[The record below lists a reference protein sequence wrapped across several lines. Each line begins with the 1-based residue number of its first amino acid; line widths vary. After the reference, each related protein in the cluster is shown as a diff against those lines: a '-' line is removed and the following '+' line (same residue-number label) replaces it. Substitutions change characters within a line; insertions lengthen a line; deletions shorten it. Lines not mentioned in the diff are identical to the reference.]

1 MNKKLVVSVAFVILV
16 IVVAISFSAYQAQL
30 AEMHDV
36 DRYLEEL
43 AKKKE
48 MAIAASQQAIQQ
60 MNLENGS
67 PALGSESAPITII
80 EFGDYQCEACYAW
93 FHNTRD
99 TLIDNYIETGKAK
112 LIFVDLPFLGRD
124 SPTAAHASYC
134 AEDQGQYWEY
144 HTMLYTFQDGHP
156 DSGWADRDRL
166 NSFAFSLD
174 MNIDE
179 FNECMDSSKYKKRV
193 KANYD
198 EAVRNNVQSTPTFI
212 IISEDGKKEM
222 FSGAQP
228 YSVFSATIASML

>member
-1 MNKKLVVSVAFVILV
+1 MNKKLVVSVAFVV
-16 IVVAISFSAYQAQL
+16 IVAVVIISFSTYYATLLETQKLAQ
-30 AEMHDV
+30 
-36 DRYLEEL
+36 DRFL
-43 AKKKE
+43 
-48 MAIAASQQAIQQ
+48 ASQQEPQQ
-60 MNLENGS
+60 EFENGS
-67 PALGSESAPITII
+67 PILGSESAPITVV

-93 FHNTRD
+93 FHTTRD

-124 SPTAAHASYC
+124 SPMAAQASYC

-144 HTMLYTFQDGHP
+144 HEILYTFQDGHP

-179 FNECMDSSKYKKRV
+179 FNDCMDSSKYKNRV

-198 EAVRNNVQSTPTFI
+198 EAVKNGAQSTPTFI
-212 IISEDGKKEM
+212 IISEDGKREQ
-222 FSGAQP
+222 FSGSQP
-228 YSVFSATIASML
+228 YSVFAATIESML

>member
-1 MNKKLVVSVAFVILV
+1 MNKRLVVSVAFVILI
-16 IVVAISFSAYQAQL
+16 IVVAISFSSYQANL
-30 AEMHDV
+30 LEMHDKTK
-36 DRYLEEL
+36 YLE
-43 AKKKE
+43 K
-48 MAIAASQQAIQQ
+48 IAAKQSPLL
-60 MNLENGS
+60 NLENGS
-67 PALGSESAPITII
+67 PPLGPESAPITIV

-112 LIFVDLPFLGRD
+112 LVFVDLPFLGRD
-124 SPTAAHASYC
+124 SPIAAQASYC

-144 HTMLYTFQDGHP
+144 HTILYTFQDGHP

-174 MNIDE
+174 MNMDE
-179 FNECMDSSKYKKRV
+179 FDDCMDSSKYQKRV

-198 EAVRNNVQSTPTFI
+198 EAVKNDVQSTPTFI
-212 IISEDGKKEM
+212 IISEDGKKKQ

-228 YSVFSATIASML
+228 YSVFSATIESML

>member
-1 MNKKLVVSVAFVILV
+1 MNKKLVVSVAFVV
-16 IVVAISFSAYQAQL
+16 IVAVVIISFSTYYATLLETQKVAQ
-30 AEMHDV
+30 
-36 DRYLEEL
+36 DRFL
-43 AKKKE
+43 
-48 MAIAASQQAIQQ
+48 ASQQEPQQ
-60 MNLENGS
+60 EFENGS
-67 PALGSESAPITII
+67 PILGSESAPITIV

-124 SPTAAHASYC
+124 SPMAAQASYC

-174 MNIDE
+174 MDIDE

-198 EAVRNNVQSTPTFI
+198 EAVKNNVQSTPTFI
-212 IISEDGKKEM
+212 IISEDGKKEQ

-228 YSVFSATIASML
+228 YSVFSVTIESML

>member
-1 MNKKLVVSVAFVILV
+1 MNKKHVVSVAFVV
-16 IVVAISFSAYQAQL
+16 IVAVVIISFSTYYATLLETQKLAQ
-30 AEMHDV
+30 
-36 DRYLEEL
+36 DRFL
-43 AKKKE
+43 
-48 MAIAASQQAIQQ
+48 ASQQEPQQ
-60 MNLENGS
+60 EFENGS
-67 PALGSESAPITII
+67 PILGSESAPITIV

-124 SPTAAHASYC
+124 SPTSAQASYC

-179 FNECMDSSKYKKRV
+179 FDECMDSSKYKNRV

-198 EAVRNNVQSTPTFI
+198 EAVKNGVQSTPTFI
-212 IISEDGKKEM
+212 IISEDGKKEQ

-228 YSVFSATIASML
+228 YSVFSVTIESML

>member
-1 MNKKLVVSVAFVILV
+1 MNKKLVVSVAFVV
-16 IVVAISFSAYQAQL
+16 IVAVVIISFSTYYATLLETQKLAQ
-30 AEMHDV
+30 
-36 DRYLEEL
+36 DRFL
-43 AKKKE
+43 
-48 MAIAASQQAIQQ
+48 ASQQEPQQ
-60 MNLENGS
+60 EFENGS
-67 PALGSESAPITII
+67 PILGSESAPITIV

-124 SPTAAHASYC
+124 SPIAAQASYC

-198 EAVRNNVQSTPTFI
+198 EAVNNGVQSTPTFI
-212 IISEDGKKEM
+212 IISEDGKKEQ

-228 YSVFSATIASML
+228 YSVFSVTIESML

>member
-1 MNKKLVVSVAFVILV
+1 MNKRLVVSVAFVV
-16 IVVAISFSAYQAQL
+16 IVAVVIISFSTYYATLLETQKVAQ
-30 AEMHDV
+30 
-36 DRYLEEL
+36 DRFL
-43 AKKKE
+43 
-48 MAIAASQQAIQQ
+48 ASQQEPQQ
-60 MNLENGS
+60 EFENGS
-67 PALGSESAPITII
+67 PILGSESAPITIV

-99 TLIDNYIETGKAK
+99 TLIDNYVETGKAK

-124 SPTAAHASYC
+124 SPIAAQASYC

-174 MNIDE
+174 MSIDE

-198 EAVRNNVQSTPTFI
+198 EAVKNRVQSTPCLLYT
-212 IISEDGKKEM
+212 SPSPRDRTRSRM
-222 FSGAQP
+222 PS
-228 YSVFSATIASML
+228 SA

>member
-1 MNKKLVVSVAFVILV
+1 MNKKLVVSVAFVV
-16 IVVAISFSAYQAQL
+16 IVAVVIISFSTYYATLLETQKLAQ
-30 AEMHDV
+30 
-36 DRYLEEL
+36 DRFL
-43 AKKKE
+43 
-48 MAIAASQQAIQQ
+48 ASQQEPQQ
-60 MNLENGS
+60 EFENGS
-67 PALGSESAPITII
+67 PILGSESAPITIV

-124 SPTAAHASYC
+124 SPTSAQASYC

-198 EAVRNNVQSTPTFI
+198 EAVKNNVQSTPTFI
-212 IISEDGKKEM
+212 IISEDGKKEQ

-228 YSVFSATIASML
+228 YSVFSVTIESML

>member
-1 MNKKLVVSVAFVILV
+1 MSKRIIVSAAFVV
-16 IVVAISFSAYQAQL
+16 IVIIVIVSFASYQANL
-30 AEMHDV
+30 LEMHDR
-36 DRYLEEL
+36 DRYMEN
-43 AKKKE
+43 
-48 MAIAASQQAIQQ
+48 IIASQQSSLI
-60 MNLENGS
+60 NLENGS
-67 PALGSESAPITII
+67 PPLGSESAPITIV

-124 SPTAAHASYC
+124 SPTAAQASYC

-174 MNIDE
+174 MNMDE
-179 FNECMDSSKYKKRV
+179 FNECMDSSKYKQRV
-193 KANYD
+193 KANYN
-198 EAVRNNVQSTPTFI
+198 EAVKNDANSTPTFI
-212 IISEDGKKEM
+212 IISQDGKKEK
-222 FSGAQP
+222 FAGAQP
-228 YSVFSATIASML
+228 YSVFAATIESML

>member
-1 MNKKLVVSVAFVILV
+1 MNKRAIVSITFVVLV
-16 IVVAISFSAYQAQL
+16 IVVAISFSSYQANL
-30 AEMHDV
+30 LEMHDKTK
-36 DRYLEEL
+36 YLE
-43 AKKKE
+43 K
-48 MAIAASQQAIQQ
+48 IAAKQSPLL
-60 MNLENGS
+60 NLENGS
-67 PALGSESAPITII
+67 PPLGPESAPITIV

-112 LIFVDLPFLGRD
+112 LVFVDLPFLGRD
-124 SPTAAHASYC
+124 SPKAAQASYC

-174 MNIDE
+174 MNMDE
-179 FNECMDSSKYKKRV
+179 FNDCMNSSKYQKRV

-198 EAVRNNVQSTPTFI
+198 EAVKNDVQSTPTFI
-212 IISEDGKKEM
+212 IISEDGKKKQ

-228 YSVFSATIASML
+228 YSVFSATIESML

>member
-1 MNKKLVVSVAFVILV
+1 MNKKLVVSVAFVV
-16 IVVAISFSAYQAQL
+16 IVAIVIISFSTYYATLLETQKVAQ
-30 AEMHDV
+30 
-36 DRYLEEL
+36 DRFL
-43 AKKKE
+43 
-48 MAIAASQQAIQQ
+48 ASQQEPQQ
-60 MNLENGS
+60 EFENGS
-67 PALGSESAPITII
+67 PALGSESAPITIV

-93 FHNTRD
+93 FHTTRD
-99 TLIDNYIETGKAK
+99 TLIDNYVETGKAK

-124 SPTAAHASYC
+124 SPMAAQASYC

-179 FNECMDSSKYKKRV
+179 FNDCMDSSKYKNRV

-198 EAVRNNVQSTPTFI
+198 EAVKNGAQSTPTFI
-212 IISEDGKKEM
+212 IISEDGKKEQ
-222 FSGAQP
+222 FSGSQP
-228 YSVFSATIASML
+228 YSVFAATIESML

>member
-1 MNKKLVVSVAFVILV
+1 MNKKLVVSVAFVV
-16 IVVAISFSAYQAQL
+16 IVAVVIISFSTYYATLLETQKLAQ
-30 AEMHDV
+30 
-36 DRYLEEL
+36 DRFL
-43 AKKKE
+43 
-48 MAIAASQQAIQQ
+48 ASQQEPQQ
-60 MNLENGS
+60 EFENGS
-67 PALGSESAPITII
+67 PILGSESAPITVV

-93 FHNTRD
+93 FHTTRD

-124 SPTAAHASYC
+124 SPMAAQASYC

-144 HTMLYTFQDGHP
+144 HEILYTFQDGHP

-179 FNECMDSSKYKKRV
+179 FNDCMDSLKYKNRV

-198 EAVRNNVQSTPTFI
+198 EAVKNGVQSTPTFI
-212 IISEDGKKEM
+212 IISEDGKREQ
-222 FSGAQP
+222 FSGSQP
-228 YSVFSATIASML
+228 YSVFAATIESML

>member
-1 MNKKLVVSVAFVILV
+1 MNKKLVVSVAFVV
-16 IVVAISFSAYQAQL
+16 IVAIVIISFSTYYATLLETQKVAQ
-30 AEMHDV
+30 
-36 DRYLEEL
+36 DRFL
-43 AKKKE
+43 
-48 MAIAASQQAIQQ
+48 ASQQEPQQ
-60 MNLENGS
+60 EFENGS
-67 PALGSESAPITII
+67 PALGSESAPITIV

-93 FHNTRD
+93 FHTTRD
-99 TLIDNYIETGKAK
+99 TLIDNYVETGKVK

-124 SPTAAHASYC
+124 SPMAAQASYC

-179 FNECMDSSKYKKRV
+179 FNDCMDSSKYKNRV

-198 EAVRNNVQSTPTFI
+198 EAVKNGAQSTPTFI
-212 IISEDGKKEM
+212 IISEDGKREQ
-222 FSGAQP
+222 FSGSQP
-228 YSVFSATIASML
+228 YSVFAATIESML

>member
-1 MNKKLVVSVAFVILV
+1 MNKRLVVSVAFVV
-16 IVVAISFSAYQAQL
+16 IVAVVIISFSTYYATLLETQKVAQ
-30 AEMHDV
+30 
-36 DRYLEEL
+36 DRFL
-43 AKKKE
+43 
-48 MAIAASQQAIQQ
+48 ASQQEPQQ
-60 MNLENGS
+60 EFENGS
-67 PALGSESAPITII
+67 PILGSESAPITIV

-124 SPTAAHASYC
+124 SPTAAQASYC
-134 AEDQGQYWEY
+134 AEDQEQYWEY

-198 EAVRNNVQSTPTFI
+198 EAVKNNVQSTPTFI
-212 IISEDGKKEM
+212 IISEDGKKEQ

-228 YSVFSATIASML
+228 YSVFAVTIESML

>member
-1 MNKKLVVSVAFVILV
+1 MNKKLVVSVAFVV
-16 IVVAISFSAYQAQL
+16 IVAVVIISFSTYYATLLETQKLAQ
-30 AEMHDV
+30 
-36 DRYLEEL
+36 DRFL
-43 AKKKE
+43 
-48 MAIAASQQAIQQ
+48 ASQQEPQQ
-60 MNLENGS
+60 EFENGS
-67 PALGSESAPITII
+67 PILGSESAPITIV

-99 TLIDNYIETGKAK
+99 TLIDNYIETGEAK

-124 SPTAAHASYC
+124 SPRAAQASYC

-193 KANYD
+193 NANYD
-198 EAVRNNVQSTPTFI
+198 EAVKNKVQSTPTFI
-212 IISEDGKKEM
+212 IISEDGKREQ
-222 FSGAQP
+222 FSGSQP
-228 YSVFSATIASML
+228 YSVFAATIESML

>member
-1 MNKKLVVSVAFVILV
+1 MNKRLVVSVAFVV
-16 IVVAISFSAYQAQL
+16 IVAVVIISFSTYYATLLETQKLAQ
-30 AEMHDV
+30 
-36 DRYLEEL
+36 DRFL
-43 AKKKE
+43 
-48 MAIAASQQAIQQ
+48 ASQQEPQQ
-60 MNLENGS
+60 EFENGS
-67 PALGSESAPITII
+67 PILGSESAPITII

-124 SPTAAHASYC
+124 SPTAAQASYC
-134 AEDQGQYWEY
+134 AEDQEQYWEY

-198 EAVRNNVQSTPTFI
+198 EAVKNGVQSTPTFI
-212 IISEDGKKEM
+212 IISEDGKKEQ

-228 YSVFSATIASML
+228 YSVFSVTIESML

>member
-1 MNKKLVVSVAFVILV
+1 MNKKLVVSVAFVV
-16 IVVAISFSAYQAQL
+16 IVAIVIISFSTYYATLLETQKVAQ
-30 AEMHDV
+30 
-36 DRYLEEL
+36 DRFL
-43 AKKKE
+43 
-48 MAIAASQQAIQQ
+48 ASQQEPQQ
-60 MNLENGS
+60 EFENGS
-67 PALGSESAPITII
+67 PALGSESAPITIV

-124 SPTAAHASYC
+124 SPTSAQASYC

-179 FNECMDSSKYKKRV
+179 FDECMDSSKYKNRV

-198 EAVRNNVQSTPTFI
+198 EAVKNGVQSTPTFI
-212 IISEDGKKEM
+212 IISEDGKKEQ

-228 YSVFSATIASML
+228 YSVFSVTIESML

>member
-1 MNKKLVVSVAFVILV
+1 MNKKLVVSVAFVV
-16 IVVAISFSAYQAQL
+16 IVAVVIISFSTYYSTLLETQKVAQ
-30 AEMHDV
+30 
-36 DRYLEEL
+36 DRFL
-43 AKKKE
+43 
-48 MAIAASQQAIQQ
+48 ASQQEPQ
-60 MNLENGS
+60 LEFENGS
-67 PALGSESAPITII
+67 PILGSESAPITVI
-80 EFGDYQCEACYAW
+80 EFGDYQCEACYQW
-93 FHNTRD
+93 FHTTRD

-124 SPTAAHASYC
+124 SPIAAHASYC

-174 MNIDE
+174 MNMDE

-193 KANYD
+193 KENYN
-198 EAVRNNVQSTPTFI
+198 EAVKNGVQSTPTFI
-212 IISEDGKKEM
+212 IISEDGKKEQ

-228 YSVFSATIASML
+228 YSVFSATIESML

>member
-1 MNKKLVVSVAFVILV
+1 MNKRLVVSVAFVV
-16 IVVAISFSAYQAQL
+16 IVAVVIISFSTYYATLLETQKVAQ
-30 AEMHDV
+30 
-36 DRYLEEL
+36 DRFL
-43 AKKKE
+43 
-48 MAIAASQQAIQQ
+48 ASQQEPQQ
-60 MNLENGS
+60 EFENGS
-67 PALGSESAPITII
+67 PILGSESAPITIV

-124 SPTAAHASYC
+124 SPVAAQASYC
-134 AEDQGQYWEY
+134 AEEQGQYWEY

-156 DSGWADRDRL
+156 DSGWADRNRL

-179 FNECMDSSKYKKRV
+179 FNECMDSSKYKNRV

-198 EAVRNNVQSTPTFI
+198 EAVKNGVQSTPTFI
-212 IISEDGKKEM
+212 IISEDGKREQ
-222 FSGAQP
+222 FSGSQP
-228 YSVFSATIASML
+228 YSVFAVKIEAMLRI

>member
-1 MNKKLVVSVAFVILV
+1 MNKRLVVSVAFVV
-16 IVVAISFSAYQAQL
+16 IVAVVIISFSTYYATLLETQKVAQ
-30 AEMHDV
+30 
-36 DRYLEEL
+36 DRFL
-43 AKKKE
+43 
-48 MAIAASQQAIQQ
+48 ASQQEPQQ
-60 MNLENGS
+60 EFENGS
-67 PALGSESAPITII
+67 PILGSESAPITIV

-124 SPTAAHASYC
+124 SPTAAQASYC

-198 EAVRNNVQSTPTFI
+198 EAVKNNVQSTPTFI
-212 IISEDGKKEM
+212 IISEDGKKEQ

-228 YSVFSATIASML
+228 YSVFSVTIESML